1 MPMDAECVQ
10 CIGTS
15 AMGMAEMWDLENEE
29 MKKLEEEMNTEFVKL
44 LEGLRKWWQAGKTLA
59 LANVTCKPL
68 MVYVLKMMCHLHGSR
83 HYLCLLDFNE
93 IYSVLTAGWRMH

>member
-29 MKKLEEEMNTEFVKL
+29 IKKLDEEMNTEFVKL
-44 LEGLRKWWQAGKTLA
+44 LEGLSKWW
-59 LANVTCKPL
+59 
-68 MVYVLKMMCHLHGSR
+68 
-83 HYLCLLDFNE
+83 
-93 IYSVLTAGWRMH
+93 